1 MGGGGTWLIRRIA
14 AAAAIVFA
22 VVSLTFVAIHLAP
35 GSPFLPPPDRPLDT
49 AVVARLNRQ
58 FGLDRPLRVQYVLYL
73 KNLSQGNLGYAF
85 SRGQTVRS
93 ALATAIPDTLL
104 LAGTALAL
112 DLGLG
117 LILGIILAARARH
130 ATDLILSNVT
140 LFIYSVPAFWLG
152 LVLVFVFADW
162 LHWFPAGFPTSP
174 GLYESLPFFG
184 QLGDRIHHLAL
195 PALTLGLVGA
205 AGTARYQRAAL
216 LETLGREFVRTARA
230 KGVSER
236 RVILVHALRNSLLPL
251 ITLAGL
257 SLPFLLTGSVLI
269 ESVFSWPGMGRMAT
283 DAVLARDHAL
293 VTAIAMVAS
302 AMVVTGSLVADVL
315 YAAADPRIRERAS

>member
-1 MGGGGTWLIRRIA
+1 VGGGVPWLIRRIA

-22 VVSLTFVAIHLAP
+22 VVSLTFIAIHLAP
-35 GSPFLPPPDRPLDT
+35 GSPFLPPPDRPADT

-58 FGLDRPLRVQYVLYL
+58 FGLDRPIATQYVRYL
-73 KNLSQGNLGYAF
+73 RNLARGDMGYAF
-85 SRGQTVRS
+85 SRGQPVKE
-93 ALATAIPDTLL
+93 ALAAAIPNTLL
-104 LAGTALAL
+104 LAGTALAI

-117 LILGIILAARARH
+117 LFLGLILAARARR
-130 ATDLILSNVT
+130 ATDVILSNVT

-152 LVLVFVFADW
+152 LVLVFLFADW
-162 LHWFPAGFPTSP
+162 LHWFPSGFTSTP

-184 QLGDRIHHLAL
+184 QLGDRLHHLAL

-230 KGVSER
+230 KGVNER
-236 RVILVHALRNSLLPL
+236 RVLLVHALRNSLLPL

-269 ESVFSWPGMGRMAT
+269 ESVFSWPGMGRLAT

-293 VTAIAMVAS
+293 VTAIALVAS
-302 AMVVTGSLVADVL
+302 TLVVTGSLVADVL
-315 YAAADPRIRERAS
+315 YAVADPRIRERAA

>member
-1 MGGGGTWLIRRIA
+1 MGSGVAWLIRRIA

-22 VVSLTFVAIHLAP
+22 VVSITFVAIHLAP

-58 FGLDRPLRVQYVLYL
+58 FGLDQPIPTQYGRYL
-73 KNLSQGNLGYAF
+73 LNLSHGNLGYAF
-85 SRGQTVRS
+85 SRGQPVGD
-93 ALATAIPDTLL
+93 ALASTIPNTLL

-117 LILGIILAARARH
+117 LILGVILAARARR
-130 ATDLILSNVT
+130 ATDLILSNLT

-162 LHWFPAGFPTSP
+162 LHWFPAGFTSTP
-174 GLYESLPFFG
+174 GLYERLPWLG
-184 QLGDRIHHLAL
+184 QLGDRLHHLAL

-216 LETLGREFVRTARA
+216 LETLGRGIRA
-230 KGVSER
+230 DR
-236 RVILVHALRNSLLPL
+236 PRQ
-251 ITLAGL
+251 
-257 SLPFLLTGSVLI
+257 
-269 ESVFSWPGMGRMAT
+269 GR
-283 DAVLARDHAL
+283 
-293 VTAIAMVAS
+293 
-302 AMVVTGSLVADVL
+302 
-315 YAAADPRIRERAS
+315 E